1 MSRIGY
7 GAMLRRVPGKADR
20 EETAV
25 TATTPN
31 DVHRLFAERFRA
43 GDLDGLLELYD
54 PAAIFLTRT
63 GETVSGKTAIRE
75 LLGGFLQL
83 ADTFELEQRDA
94 FEADGVALLQNRW
107 TLTGQDPDGNTIEM
121 SDRTA
126 GIARRQTD
134 GSWKIAVDNPWG
146 LATPDPDAART

>member
-1 MSRIGY
+1 MSPIGY
-7 GAMLRRVPGKADR
+7 SAMLRRVPVNR
-20 EETAV
+20 QETAM

-54 PAAIFLTRT
+54 PGAIFLTQS
-63 GETVSGKTAIRE
+63 GEIASGKTAIRE
-75 LLGGFLQL
+75 LLSGFLQL
-83 ADTFELEQRDA
+83 ADTFELEQQDA

-107 TLTGQDPDGNTIEM
+107 TLTGHDPEGNTIEM